1 MDKTEYQLKLN
12 ELTEC
17 VQNREYG
24 AALKIVEEIDW
35 NRVKSIRTLSMVADI
50 YEVNRDYRNCK
61 RILLLAYE
69 KTTIGKNLLF
79 RLTEISLKLKEMEDA
94 EKYYK
99 QYLEVAPNDNA
110 RHLLK
115 YKLLK
120 AKNAPLEERIRV
132 LETYKDYEYT
142 ERWAYE
148 LAELYHEAGMDK
160 ECVDACDDMILW
172 FSEGR
177 YVLKAM
183 ELKKQHEGLAPY
195 QQRLYEK
202 AVTKGQEKE
211 TPNIVLPVA
220 TKAAAEANFA
230 KAGRVDSKMV
240 LKKMD
245 EAGAAITKDMIVDN
259 RERAMPL
266 TDAAMDRYP
275 VTSKEFIGKTANLS
289 LELEKSIRNVFAN
302 QEASLTA
309 EELVE
314 SSMGDLAED
323 ITEDIFNDEP
333 EKEEETEAPA
343 AEQEAEESAVEAET
357 EAPAEEQETE
367 ESAEAETDA
376 PAEEQ
381 EAEETAEAET
391 EASAEEQ
398 ETEETAEAE
407 TEAPA
412 AEQEAEKT
420 AEGAETEA
428 PAEEQNAEE
437 TAAEA
442 PSEAEEAAA
451 ESEAA
456 AEETAE
462 TEAEVPAAE
471 AASQEEEKSSEK
483 DRLSMYNLDLEIPD
497 PEPTEEEK
505 KSHTIPLSKLGQNTV
520 PISIEDVLRQE
531 TPEERRIRI
540 LNDAKPTRM
549 NDDQRKIFTYF
560 ARIPGMDRQ
569 ILTALS
575 GVYQYAGEHTSR
587 RGNIAVMGARGTGK
601 TRLTQGLLANM
612 CKDMGLEAAKIARL
626 KGYMLNKRD
635 MAELVKKM
643 SGGFLII
650 EDAGEMTAETI
661 EKLNQAMEFRTDC
674 MIVIM
679 EAPKAEM
686 RALLKEHKDFAAK
699 FNTVIN
705 IPAFTN
711 DELVTF
717 ARSYCAENNCQMD
730 ELGVLALYTL
740 ISNNQSEE
748 EPVTI
753 ADVKKMVDNA
763 ILRAQSSG
771 KRFGRGRRNKN
782 KLTILYEKDFD
793 LV

>member
-12 ELTEC
+12 EITEC

-35 NRVKSIRTLSMVADI
+35 KRVKSIRTLSMVADI

-79 RLTEISLKLKEMEDA
+79 RLTEISLKLKEMDDA
-94 EKYYK
+94 EKYYQ

-110 RHLLK
+110 RYLLK

-120 AKNAPLEERIRV
+120 AQDAPLEERIRV

-148 LAELYHEAGMDK
+148 LAELYHKAGMDK

-183 ELKKQHEGLAPY
+183 ELKKQHEELAPY
-195 QQRLYEK
+195 QKRLYEK
-202 AVTKGQEKE
+202 ASAEKVQE

-230 KAGRVDSKMV
+230 RAEHVDSKMV

-245 EAGAAITKDMIVDN
+245 EAGAAITKDVAVDN
-259 RERAMPL
+259 RERANPL
-266 TDAAMDRYP
+266 TDAAIDRYS

-289 LELEKSIRNVFAN
+289 LELEKSIKNVFAN
-302 QEASLTA
+302 QDKEVKPYQADPILPEEISPAEDELPEVQAPQEAADTEVEVKAETADTA
-309 EELVE
+309 E
-314 SSMGDLAED
+314 AEAEPEEAEVKAEEAE
-323 ITEDIFNDEP
+323 TAEAEAEP
-333 EKEEETEAPA
+333 EK
-343 AEQEAEESAVEAET
+343 AEVEAEEAETAEVEAESE
-357 EAPAEEQETE
+357 EAEVEAEE
-367 ESAEAETDA
+367 A
-376 PAEEQ
+376 
-381 EAEETAEAET
+381 ETAEAET
-391 EASAEEQ
+391 DSAEADSTAEEQ
-398 ETEETAEAE
+398 
-407 TEAPA
+407 
-412 AEQEAEKT
+412 K
-420 AEGAETEA
+420 
-428 PAEEQNAEE
+428 
-437 TAAEA
+437 
-442 PSEAEEAAA
+442 AAA
-451 ESEAA
+451 EK
-456 AEETAE
+456 
-462 TEAEVPAAE
+462 AE
-471 AASQEEEKSSEK
+471 A

-497 PEPTEEEK
+497 PEPSEDEK
-505 KSHTIPLSKLGQNTV
+505 KSHTIPLSKVGQNTV

-560 ARIPGMDRQ
+560 ARIPGMDQQ
-569 ILTALS
+569 ILSALS
-575 GVYQYAGEHTSR
+575 GVYKYAGEHTSR
-587 RGNIAVMGARGTGK
+587 RGNVAIMGARGTGK
-601 TRLTQGLLANM
+601 TRLTQGLLSNM
-612 CKDMGLEAAKIARL
+612 CKDMGLEAAKVARI
-626 KGYMLNKRD
+626 KGYVLNKRD
-635 MAELVKKM
+635 MASLVHKM
-643 SGGFLII
+643 SGGFLVI
-650 EDAGEMTAETI
+650 EDAGDMKPETV

-686 RALLKEHKDFAAK
+686 RALLKEHPAFAEK

-717 ARSYCAENNCQMD
+717 ARTYCAENNCQMD

-763 ILRAQSSG
+763 ILHAKGGG

-782 KLTILYEKDFD
+782 KMTILYEKDFD

>member
-35 NRVKSIRTLSMVADI
+35 RRVKSIRTLSMVADI
-50 YEVNRDYRNCK
+50 YEVNKDYRNCK

-69 KTTIGKNLLF
+69 KTSIGKNLLF
-79 RLTEISLKLKEMEDA
+79 RLTEISLKLGEMEDA

-120 AKNAPLEERIRV
+120 AQKAPIEDRIRV

-148 LAELYHEAGMDK
+148 LAELYHKAGMDK
-160 ECVDACDDMILW
+160 ECIDACDDMILW

-183 ELKKQHEGLAPY
+183 ELKKQHENLAPY
-195 QQRLYEK
+195 QQKLYEK
-202 AVTKGQEKE
+202 AVTRTQEKE
-211 TPNIVLPVA
+211 SPNIVLPVA

-230 KAGRVDSKMV
+230 KAEKVDSKMV
-240 LKKMD
+240 LRKMD
-245 EAGAAITKDMIVDN
+245 EAGAAITKDMVVEN
-259 RERAMPL
+259 REQAMPL
-266 TDAAMDRYP
+266 TDAAIDRYP

-289 LELEKSIRNVFAN
+289 LELEKSIRSVFADQN
-302 QEASLTA
+302 KDSSAA
-309 EELVE
+309 EIE
-314 SSMGDLAED
+314 SEDLAED
-323 ITEDIFNDEP
+323 ISDIFADAQ
-333 EKEEETEAPA
+333 ETSVD
-343 AEQEAEESAVEAET
+343 AEEESA
-357 EAPAEEQETE
+357 
-367 ESAEAETDA
+367 
-376 PAEEQ
+376 
-381 EAEETAEAET
+381 
-391 EASAEEQ
+391 
-398 ETEETAEAE
+398 
-407 TEAPA
+407 
-412 AEQEAEKT
+412 AEK
-420 AEGAETEA
+420 
-428 PAEEQNAEE
+428 PV
-437 TAAEA
+437 
-442 PSEAEEAAA
+442 EAEEAAEA
-451 ESEAA
+451 EEESAETEEPTVEEAAEEPAEAEEAAEAEEPSVEKAAEEPAETEEAAEAGEPAVEEAAEEPAKTEEAA
-456 AEETAE
+456 AEEEILNAE
-462 TEAEVPAAE
+462 KVAEKVDEEAKAKAEAEA
-471 AASQEEEKSSEK
+471 K
-483 DRLSMYNLDLEIPD
+483 RLSMYNLELEIPD

-505 KSHTIPLSKLGQNTV
+505 KTHTIPLSKLGQNTV

-549 NDDQRKIFTYF
+549 NEEQRRIFTYF
-560 ARIPGMDRQ
+560 ARIPGMDKQ
-569 ILTALS
+569 ILRSLS
-575 GVYQYAGEHTSR
+575 GVYQYAGEHTSK

-612 CKDMGLEAAKIARL
+612 CKDMGLEAAKVARI

-635 MAELVKKM
+635 IPALVRKM
-643 SGGFLII
+643 SGGFLVI
-650 EDAGEMTAETI
+650 EDAGEMSAEAVNM
-661 EKLNQAMEFRTDC
+661 LNQAMEFRTDC

-679 EAPKAEM
+679 EAPKADM
-686 RALLKEHKDFAAK
+686 RALLKEHPDFAEK

-717 ARSYCAENNCQMD
+717 ARTYCEENNCQMD
-730 ELGVLALYTL
+730 EMGVLALYSL
-740 ISNNQSEE
+740 ISNNQSED

-753 ADVKKMVDNA
+753 ADVKKMLDNA
-763 ILRAQSSG
+763 ILHAQSTG
-771 KRFGRGRRNKN
+771 KRFGRRGRKNKN
-782 KLTILYEKDFD
+782 KMTILYEKDFD